1 MDLNSFFL
9 AIIAFCMI
17 VVTVFLVVFLLGVL
31 RVLNSMNE
39 KVAVVTF
46 ELAHILPNLRQSA
59 KNIESATSL
68 FGILNIFKSKKDS
81 K

>member
-1 MDLNSFFL
+1 MDLNTFFL

-17 VVTVFLVVFLLGVL
+17 VITVFLVVFLLGTL

-39 KVAVVTF
+39 KVAVVTS
-46 ELAHILPNLRQSA
+46 ELSHILPNLRQSV

-68 FGILNIFKSKKDS
+68 FGILNIFKSKKD
-81 K
+81 